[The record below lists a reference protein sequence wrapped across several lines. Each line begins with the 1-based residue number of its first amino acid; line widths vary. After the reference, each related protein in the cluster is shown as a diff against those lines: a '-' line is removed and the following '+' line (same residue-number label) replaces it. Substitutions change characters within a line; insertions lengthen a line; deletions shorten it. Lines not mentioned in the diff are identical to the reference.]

1 MKKGDIV
8 EGKIERVTF
17 PNKGHIC
24 VDDRDVI
31 VKNTI
36 PGQLVR
42 ARINKKKAGRL
53 EAQLLEVTKHSPL
66 EKRPPLC
73 KNFPACGGCLY
84 QTMEYEDQLKLKEDE
99 MRELLAPAIAMNP
112 PEEDGPAD
120 VNEPAGPDELAAVEE
135 PSARTETET
144 CEGRAG
150 GIFEGILPSPDE
162 SGYRN
167 KMEYAFGNAVKDGP
181 LTLGL
186 HRKNSTYDI
195 LTADDCILVH
205 PDFNAIVK
213 CVLECFRGR
222 GIPHFHK
229 VTHEGWLRHL
239 LVRRAAKTGEILID
253 LVTTSQALPNGEAEE
268 SVLAEFTERLQ
279 ALALEGTIVGILH
292 TVNDSVADVIRNDWT
307 DLLFGRDYFFE
318 ELLGLSF
325 RVTPFSFFQTN
336 TRGAEVLYRTAID
349 FLGDVS
355 GKTVF
360 DLYTGTG
367 TIAQVLAPVAK
378 KVVGVEIVEEAVE
391 AAKKNAAANGLD
403 NCSFIAGDV
412 LKVLDDLTEKP
423 DVIVLDPP
431 RDGIH
436 PKALPKI
443 ISYGVDRIVYISCKP
458 TSLARDLEVFRKGGY
473 RITRIRCVDLFVNT
487 AHTEVVC
494 ALKRI
499 K

>member
-17 PNKGHIC
+17 PNKGHLR
-24 VDDRDVI
+24 VGDREVI

-36 PGQLVR
+36 PGQSVR
-42 ARINKKKAGRL
+42 AQINKKKAGRM
-53 EAQLLEVTKHSPL
+53 EARLLAVTEASPL

-73 KNFPACGGCLY
+73 RNFPLCGGCLY
-84 QTMEYEDQLKLKEDE
+84 QTMEYPDQLKLKESE
-99 MRELLAPAIAMNP
+99 IRELLAPALAQNP
-112 PEEDGPAD
+112 PVPGRR
-120 VNEPAGPDELAAVEE
+120 PDEL
-135 PSARTETET
+135 
-144 CEGRAG
+144 
-150 GIFEGILPSPDE
+150 FEGILPSPDE
-162 SGYRN
+162 TGYRN
-167 KMEYAFGNAVKDGP
+167 KMEYAFGDEVKDGP

-186 HRKNSTYDI
+186 HKKNSTYDI

-205 PDFNAIVK
+205 PDFNAIVR
-213 CVLECFRGR
+213 CTLEFFSDR

-253 LVTTSQALPNGEAEE
+253 LVTTSGESGRLPAGEREDAL
-268 SVLAEFTERLQ
+268 LAGFVENLR
-279 ALALEGTIVGILH
+279 ALSLAGTIVGILH
-292 TVNDSVADVIRNDWT
+292 TVNDSVADVIRNDHT
-307 DLLFGRDYFFE
+307 DVLYGRDHFYE
-318 ELLGLSF
+318 QLLGLSF
-325 RVTPFSFFQTN
+325 RITPFSFFQTN

-349 FLGDVS
+349 FLGDVR

-391 AAKKNAAANGLD
+391 AARENAAANGLE
-403 NCSFIAGDV
+403 NCSFLAGDV
-412 LKVLDDLTEKP
+412 LKVLDDLTSKP

-443 ISYGVDRIVYISCKP
+443 IAYGVDRIVYISCKP
-458 TSLARDLEVFRKGGY
+458 TSLARDLDVFRAGGY
-473 RITRIRCVDLFVNT
+473 RIERIRCVDLFVNT
-487 AHTEVVC
+487 QHVETVVSLHKNHDEVKDDTEIGPD
-494 ALKRI
+494 AEDYRGI
-499 K
+499 R

>member
-17 PNKGHIC
+17 PNKGHLR

-36 PGQLVR
+36 PGQRVR
-42 ARINKKKAGRL
+42 ARIHKKKAGRT
-53 EAQLLEVTKHSPL
+53 EAQLLEVTEKSPL

-73 KNFPACGGCLY
+73 RNFPSCGGCLY

-99 MRELLAPAIAMNP
+99 IRELLAPAVSMNP
-112 PEEDGPAD
+112 PVPGKRAED
-120 VNEPAGPDELAAVEE
+120 
-135 PSARTETET
+135 
-144 CEGRAG
+144 
-150 GIFEGILPSPDE
+150 IFEGILPSPDE
-162 SGYRN
+162 YGYRN
-167 KMEYAFGNAVKDGP
+167 KMEYAFGNEVKDGP

-213 CVLECFRGR
+213 CVLDFFRER

-239 LVRRAAKTGEILID
+239 LVRRAAKTGEILVD
-253 LVTTSQALPNGEAEE
+253 LVTTSQDLPDGETENE
-268 SVLAEFTERLQ
+268 VLCAFLERLQ
-279 ALALEGTIVGILH
+279 ALDLKGTIVGILH
-292 TVNDSVADVIRNDWT
+292 TVNDSVADVIRNDRT

-318 ELLGLSF
+318 QLLGLSF
-325 RVTPFSFFQTN
+325 RITPFSFFQTN
-336 TRGAEVLYRTAID
+336 TRGAEVLYRTAMD
-349 FLGDVS
+349 FLGDVR
-355 GKTVF
+355 GKTVY

-378 KVVGVEIVEEAVE
+378 EVVGVEIVDEAVGTARE
-391 AAKKNAAANGLD
+391 NAAANGLT
-403 NCSFIAGDV
+403 NCLFIAGDV

-443 ISYGVDRIVYISCKP
+443 IAYGVDRIVYISCKP
-458 TSLARDLEVFRKGGY
+458 TSLARDLEVFCEGGY
-473 RITRIRCVDLFVNT
+473 RIERIRCVDLFVNT
-487 AHTEVVC
+487 QHVETVC
-494 ALKRI
+494 LLSRQK
-499 K
+499 